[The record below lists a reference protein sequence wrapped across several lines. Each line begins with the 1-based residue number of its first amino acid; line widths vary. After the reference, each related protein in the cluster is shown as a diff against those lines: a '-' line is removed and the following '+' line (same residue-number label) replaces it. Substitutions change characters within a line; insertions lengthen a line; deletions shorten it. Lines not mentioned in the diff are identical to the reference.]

1 MNWSGRRAALPDP
14 PELADGAG
22 AIVAVV
28 VAVSAVAAPF
38 WGPIINWRVF
48 TFSGEPQR
56 RLRRNRIVSGR
67 QKPEWTT
74 MITTLL
80 LLLSCS
86 GLLLLLLLTSCYYPR
101 RALRLMI
108 SQSAAAARGGRYKP
122 TTRLLLVLAAFL
134 RPENLLSQANEED
147 EESHTHT
154 RTRAAQISHAQW
166 IKYTSSGCGC
176 CCCGRDEQTLFS
188 SVCCA
193 GQFERAGPSKRGFR
207 CRAKRSEAFVAC
219 YGSQLAVAVLV
230 VGVAD

>member
-219 YGSQLAVAVLV
+219 YGSQLAVAVVV